1 MSNRRLIAFNG
12 LVVWVGASAVVLVLL
27 GWMLYS
33 MADRGGGPGSEAKQ
47 LKVLCAAGIRLA
59 MEPIAEEYEK
69 EYGVKI
75 SFDFQGSGTL
85 LSNMKIDKTGDLYL
99 AADDSYIELARKD
112 SLVQEEIPLAKMRP
126 VILVSGDNPHQ
137 IEGIN
142 DLINKDVRVAL
153 GNTGQAA
160 IGKSTKKLLT
170 ASGHWEEL
178 EKKVTKIGT
187 FLPTVNEIANA
198 VKTGGM
204 DAAIV
209 WDATAAQYPALKAIR
224 TEELDAGMDS
234 ITIGVLTSS
243 DHPTEALRFARY
255 AGARDKGLQMFQKN
269 GFEVVEGDVWE
280 EEPKLT
286 FFAGAV
292 NRRALEP
299 IIRRFS
305 LREGVEIKTSFN
317 GCGIL
322 TGTMKGIPD
331 QATSQG
337 FPDIF
342 MACDIYYLDQVQD
355 WFGEGVNVS
364 DTDIVIAVP
373 KNNPAGIET
382 LDDLAKPGVKL
393 TVGQP
398 KQCTIGVLTE
408 HLLKTEDAKS
418 PGFFE
423 AVMMNVVSQT
433 PSSAMLVPSVIAKS
447 EGSPTAADATLAY
460 RTDCQAEKEKIKII
474 PIDSPAAKAIQPY
487 SIAKTSQKKQL
498 AHRLYEA
505 IARSRDDF
513 EKAGF
518 NWRLNDD
525 AGNRP

>member
-12 LVVWVGASAVVLVLL
+12 LIVWMGASAVVLVLL

-33 MADRGGGPGSEAKQ
+33 MADRGSGPGSDAKQ
-47 LKVLCAAGIRLA
+47 LKVLCAAGIRLP
-59 MEPIAEEYEK
+59 MEAIAKEYEK
-69 EYGVKI
+69 EFGVEI
-75 SFDFQGSGTL
+75 TYDFQGSGTL
-85 LSNMKIDKTGDLYL
+85 LSNMKVDKTGDLYL
-99 AADDSYIELARKD
+99 AADDSYMELAKKD
-112 SLVQEEIPLAKMRP
+112 GLVQEEIPLGKMRP
-126 VILVSGDNPHQ
+126 VILVPEDNPHQ
-137 IEGIN
+137 IEGID
-142 DLINKDVRVAL
+142 DLLNKDVRVAL

-160 IGKSTKKLLT
+160 IGKSTKKLLA
-170 ASGHWEEL
+170 ASGHWEAL

-187 FLPTVNEIANA
+187 FLPTVNEIANT
-198 VKTGGM
+198 VKTGSM

-209 WDATAAQYPALKAIR
+209 WDATAAQYPKLKAIR
-224 TEELDAGMDS
+224 TDELDAGTGR

-255 AGARDKGLQMFQKN
+255 VGAKGKGLQAFKEN

-280 EEPKLT
+280 ESPELT

-292 NRRALEP
+292 NQRALTP

-305 LREGVEIKTSFN
+305 LREGVTVNTSFN

-322 TGTMKGIPD
+322 TGTMKGIPG

-342 MACDIYYLDQVQD
+342 MACDIYYLEQVQD
-355 WFGEGVNVS
+355 WFGEGVDIS

-373 KNNPAGIET
+373 KTNPAGIESFQ
-382 LDDLAKPGVKL
+382 DLAKPGVRL
-393 TVGQP
+393 AVGQP
-398 KQCTIGVLTE
+398 EQCTIGVLTQ

-418 PGFFE
+418 PGFYE
-423 AVMMNVVSQT
+423 AVMKNVVSET
-433 PSSAMLVPSVIAKS
+433 PSSAMLVPSVIAGS
-447 EGSPTAADATLAY
+447 EGATTAADATLAY
-460 RTDCQAEKEKIKII
+460 KTDCQAEKEKIKII

-498 AHRLYEA
+498 AHRLYDA
-505 IARSRDDF
+505 IARSREDF
-513 EKAGF
+513 ENAGF
-518 NWRLNDD
+518 NWRLNDS
-525 AGNRP
+525 GGP